1 MKILKEV
8 FGNDKKISNVTK
20 KGKCIIAKVDEDYI
34 VLKEKNNHNIN
45 ETYDYLIS
53 RGFSYF
59 PKIKYDNYKYN
70 LYEYIKEVNVP
81 LEQKAFDMM
90 NLLSLLHN
98 KTTFYKE
105 MDMDEYKGIYEGIIN
120 KINNTITYY
129 DNLMNI
135 IESHVFMSPSEY
147 LIARNISKIYGAL
160 NYAKITIDKW
170 YNIIKVSAK
179 KRVVLLYNNIDLD
192 HVIRNKELYLINFE
206 KTKQGIPIYDLY
218 DFYKKYA
225 FSFDF
230 VDLIKYYES
239 KYPLLKEEKLLF
251 YTLISIPDIIKFTDT
266 EINNCK
272 TCKDIIDLIYKSEV
286 LISKNTEEGNSE

>member
-98 KTTFYKE
+98 KTTF
-105 MDMDEYKGIYEGIIN
+105 
-120 KINNTITYY
+120 
-129 DNLMNI
+129 
-135 IESHVFMSPSEY
+135 
-147 LIARNISKIYGAL
+147 
-160 NYAKITIDKW
+160 
-170 YNIIKVSAK
+170 
-179 KRVVLLYNNIDLD
+179 
-192 HVIRNKELYLINFE
+192 
-206 KTKQGIPIYDLY
+206 
-218 DFYKKYA
+218 
-225 FSFDF
+225 
-230 VDLIKYYES
+230 
-239 KYPLLKEEKLLF
+239 
-251 YTLISIPDIIKFTDT
+251 
-266 EINNCK
+266 
-272 TCKDIIDLIYKSEV
+272 
-286 LISKNTEEGNSE
+286 

>member
-1 MKILKEV
+1 M
-8 FGNDKKISNVTK
+8 
-20 KGKCIIAKVDEDYI
+20 
-34 VLKEKNNHNIN
+34 
-45 ETYDYLIS
+45 
-53 RGFSYF
+53 
-59 PKIKYDNYKYN
+59 
-70 LYEYIKEVNVP
+70 YEYIKEVNVP

-105 MDMDEYKGIYEGIIN
+105 MDMDEYKGIYEGVIN

-218 DFYKKYA
+218 DFYKRYA